1 MTGAT
6 ISVQFVPRTAGTTVT
21 KAGSLSMAPA
31 AEPQFYV
38 DLTSTD
44 TAANDPQLV
53 DVYATATIGAT
64 VYRPSAFFRL
74 LQSTGVPPAPP
85 AGSVFVSSVNGETG
99 DVVLDATDVGA
110 APAVHTHAISDVTGL
125 QTALDGKAP
134 TTHTHAI
141 SDVTALQ
148 TALDGKAATVHAHA
162 ISDVTGL
169 QTALDGKA
177 ASSHTHVTGDIS
189 GLGTMATLGS
199 AASGDLSGTWP
210 SPVVHKIH
218 GVNTQSGT
226 PTDGDLWQYHLANTR
241 WRHRTFV
248 QVLSDNGIVWDGTTF
263 AVDAIA
269 TDSITFP
276 TFGESITNPVN
287 GRIDF
292 TPDPSGIGAW
302 KLYVDMTSFNVGVRL
317 GVIRTSNNA
326 MNPDGSYIVFDTTAQ
341 IATDKSLSIHSADWM
356 QLRGTSTGNDTAQL
370 CVRSNFSGSSG
381 AFALI
386 DLTQLGTATRSPA
399 TAHVDPT
406 FYVYSNDITEAND
419 FVRMSHNQTDGLI
432 ESGNGDLRLVASGE
446 IKVNGSPVSTKA
458 FAVAMAVAL

>member
-1 MTGAT
+1 MSATNTGWRLILLDAP
-6 ISVQFVPRTAGTTVT
+6 SPSLTVESNPIT
-21 KAGSLSMAPA
+21 LELVSPGPQGPSGA
-31 AEPQFYV
+31 A
-38 DLTSTD
+38 
-44 TAANDPQLV
+44 AAV
-53 DVYATATIGAT
+53 T
-64 VYRPSAFFRL
+64 
-74 LQSTGVPPAPP
+74 
-85 AGSVFVSSVNGETG
+85 SVNGQTG
-99 DVVLDATDVGA
+99 AVVLDAADVGA
-110 APAVHTHAISDVTGL
+110 AAAAHGHAIADVSGL

-177 ASSHTHVTGDIS
+177 ATAHTHAVGDIS

-199 AASGDLSGTWP
+199 TAGSDLSGTWP
-210 SPVVHKIH
+210 TITVHKVH
-218 GVNTQSGT
+218 GVDMQSGT
-226 PTDGDLWQYHLANTR
+226 PTDGDLWQYHSANTR
-241 WRHRTFV
+241 WRHRTFI

-276 TFGESITNPVN
+276 TFGESIANPVN

-292 TPDPSGIGAW
+292 VPDPSGIGAW

-326 MNPDGSYIVFDTTAQ
+326 VNPDGSYIVFDTTAQ
-341 IATDKSLSIHSADWM
+341 IATDKSLSFHSADWM

-419 FVRMSHNQTDGLI
+419 YVRMSHNQTDGLI
-432 ESGNGDLRLVASGE
+432 ESGNGKLRLKGASVVRIEGPSGGFDLPATAGSNGQVLTTNGSNASWQTPAAASGA
-446 IKVNGSPVSTKA
+446 SKA